1 MISIIFFIFDDI
13 LNSIDDGTLTVQKM
27 LVNSIHDEQKRGEH
41 PVGCSPLYLFFGLS
55 PMAYFSN
62 SALNFSSNLSLE
74 AAPTNLSTS

>member
-13 LNSIDDGTLTVQKM
+13 LYSIEDGALTAPTM
-27 LVNSIHDEQKRGEH
+27 RVNSIHDEQKKRRATRRLL
-41 PVGCSPLYLFFGLS
+41 SSISFFGLS
-55 PMAYFSN
+55 PNAYFSS